1 MQSMSS
7 SRKLLFALMA
17 VAALVPFALTSQYLV
32 SLAML
37 TVFSAFLGQ
46 AWNLSGGFGGLISF
60 GHSLFFGLGGYVAA
74 LFATRWGISPWLALP
89 TAALVGGL
97 AGAVVGFAA
106 FRAGLRGAYFAL
118 VTLAFAEAFRVL
130 ATALAFTGGGQGINL
145 PLRMGFWNF
154 QFADRR
160 ASYAIALA
168 LLLLATGCALW
179 LRRSRFGARLV
190 AIRENED
197 AARAL
202 GVDVVRTKTAALALS
217 GAVTALGGVVYCQ
230 TYLFID
236 PEIGFGVERS
246 VEMLLV
252 AMIGGAGTVW
262 GPIFG
267 AVALHAVADTARAW
281 IQTPGFA
288 PMLYGVVLLLI
299 IAVLPGGLAS
309 LRRRRKHA

>member
-1 MQSMSS
+1 MNG
-7 SRKLLFALMA
+7 RGWRAGLAA
-17 VAALVPFALTSQYLV
+17 VLVLAALAPFGFGSQYLV

-37 TVFSAFLGQ
+37 TAFSAFLGQ
-46 AWNLSGGFGGLISF
+46 AWNLTGGFGGLTSF

-74 LFATRWGISPWLALP
+74 LFSARLGISPWLALP
-89 TAALVGGL
+89 VGALVGGL
-97 AGAVVGFAA
+97 AGAVVGFAS

-118 VTLAFAEAFRVL
+118 VTLAFAEALRVL
-130 ATALAFTGGGQGINL
+130 ATALSFTGGGQGINL
-145 PLRMGFWNF
+145 PLAMGWRNF

-160 ASYAIALA
+160 VSYALTLVLLA
-168 LLLLATGCALW
+168 LATGCALW

-202 GVDVVRTKTAALALS
+202 GVDVVRTKTLALALS
-217 GAVTALGGVVYCQ
+217 GAITALGGVLYCQ

-252 AMIGGAGTVW
+252 AMIGGAGSVW

-267 AVALHAVADTARAW
+267 ALALHLVADTARAW
-281 IQTPGFA
+281 IHTPGFA

-309 LRRRRKHA
+309 LGRRAHHA